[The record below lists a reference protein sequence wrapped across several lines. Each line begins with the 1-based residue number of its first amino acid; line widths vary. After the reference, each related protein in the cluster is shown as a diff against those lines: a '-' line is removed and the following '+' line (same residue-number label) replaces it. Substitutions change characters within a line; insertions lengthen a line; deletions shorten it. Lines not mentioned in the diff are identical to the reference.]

1 MGFWSAYQS
10 SLKPAEVD
18 EPIDVWLHRPL
29 GYIIAKL
36 ATPTR
41 ITPNQITA
49 VSFAFSVL
57 AGGLLFASFPGH
69 LPAAGVSIF
78 LCQVFDCADGQL
90 ARMQKSGSPF
100 GRMLDGSADGI
111 GSIIIGTAA
120 TYVTW
125 NMFREP
131 TWHAAIA
138 VVTCLATIYECHV
151 HSTAYDHY
159 KNVFTRMTTPERSE
173 GDDLEDIVVR
183 AEEAR
188 AKHEPLLARF
198 ALSMYVG
205 FLTRQRAII
214 RGLDP
219 YTHLRLKDLPRYT
232 PERAAIY
239 RRHALTP
246 MRLWKSLYGV
256 GLVMFGL
263 ALFYGIG
270 HPEILIALR
279 LVVWNGVLWLYLGPA
294 QRRAS
299 REAFQEMAALPSGED
314 EGESASADDA
324 QRAAAQG

>member
-10 SLKPAEVD
+10 SLKPADVD
-18 EPIDVWLHRPL
+18 EPIDVWVHRPL
-29 GYIIAKL
+29 GYIVAKL
-36 ATPTR
+36 AAPTR
-41 ITPNQITA
+41 VTPNQITA
-49 VSFAFSVL
+49 VSFSFAVL
-57 AGGLLFASFPGH
+57 AGGLLFSSFPGH

-78 LCQVFDCADGQL
+78 LGQVFDCADGQL
-90 ARMQKSGSPF
+90 ARMQKSGTPF

-111 GSIIIGTAA
+111 GSVIVGAGA

-125 NMFREP
+125 SMFREP

-138 VVTCLATIYECHV
+138 VITCLATIYECHV
-151 HSTAYDHY
+151 HSMAYDHY

-173 GDDLEDIVVR
+173 GDDLEDILQR
-183 AEEAR
+183 AEEAQ
-188 AKHEPLLARF
+188 KNHEPLLARF
-198 ALSMYVG
+198 ALRMYVG

-214 RGLDP
+214 RDLDP
-219 YTHLRLKDLPRYT
+219 YTHLHLKDLPRYT

-256 GLVMFGL
+256 GLVMVGI
-263 ALFYGIG
+263 ALFYGSG

-279 LVVWNGVLWLYLGPA
+279 LVIWNGVLWIYLGPA

-299 REAFQEMAALPSGED
+299 REAFREMAALPTGED
-314 EGESASADDA
+314 APDGASTAEDR
-324 QRAAAQG
+324 RAPARG